1 MIIVKKMLF
10 LLGVFFLLINNVY
23 ATISVS
29 SFLELKNAISNGE
42 SNIKITGN
50 IKFNDS
56 IVINNSVLINGN
68 NKTIKRDSDFT
79 GSFISIESGGSL
91 EIKDVTIDGGA
102 PGWYMD
108 YDNRFYLNND
118 ETSYVEVPTISSDD
132 DIISTSSLISNE
144 GNILLNNVIIQN
156 NRSTVAGSI
165 LSGNGN
171 NTINNSTFKHS
182 CSLVSG
188 GGLSVKKGTTK
199 INNTIFKDL
208 VAGCGLDGDS
218 EDVSS
223 GAINANP
230 GGNLEIIGSIFED
243 NYAQWNGGALTTYN
257 QNTIIKGTTFRHN
270 MVGND
275 GSALQLV
282 SQNKSFSMDDTI
294 FEKNIGFANGGQSMG
309 TILCAY
315 SVNTEDTPL
324 LFKNLIFRE
333 NEVAV
338 GGMIADRV
346 NHPYLEF
353 DNIEVYDNKVNRGG
367 AIFAQSAKYSIN
379 NLNCHDNIANTNGG
393 CIASLL
399 NADEYLR
406 INNSTIKD
414 NKATKNG
421 GGFYATGGEL
431 FVKNSKIINNS
442 SSSYGGGI
450 YFDAYYTGDLRVQNT
465 IIKDN
470 NASKYGGGIILIDRE
485 NVFSKLTV
493 DNTSKIYDNHAEIAA
508 DDFMYG
514 RYGDTN
520 PSNII
525 TLNDI
530 GKASINGIDGW
541 YIDRKDDRFVDTE
554 NPTKYEDF
562 ANNNG
567 NIVYLKAAGINDLK
581 YDLNGGENENIIG
594 VTMRYGTIFTVTD
607 EVPVFEG
614 KVFEGW
620 NTKADGS
627 GRWLHVGDTY
637 DGSEGYVLYALY
649 SKIEKDNE
657 IDKKEVIEEEKEK
670 FINPQT
676 KDKVVIFIVIFIV
689 SLLIMVIL
697 NSIRKN
703 KTNF

>member
-1 MIIVKKMLF
+1 MKKMLF
-10 LLGVFFLLINNVY
+10 LLGVYFFLINNVY
-23 ATISVS
+23 ASINVS

-42 SNIKITGN
+42 NNIKITGN

-56 IVINNSVLINGN
+56 IAINSNVIINGN
-68 NKTIKRDSDFT
+68 NKIIRRDNGYT
-79 GSFISIESGGSL
+79 GGFISIESGGSL

-144 GNILLNNVIIQN
+144 GNIVLNNVIIQN
-156 NRSTVAGSI
+156 NRSTVPGSI

-182 CSLVSG
+182 CSLSYG
-188 GGLSVKKGTTK
+188 GGLSVKGTTVIK
-199 INNTIFKDL
+199 DTIFKDL

-218 EDVSS
+218 NNVSS
-223 GAINANP
+223 GAINAST
-230 GGNLEIIGSIFED
+230 GGNLEIIDSIFED

-275 GSALQLV
+275 GSALQLT
-282 SQNKSFSMDDTI
+282 SQNKSFSIDDSV
-294 FEKNIGFANGGQSMG
+294 FEKNVGFAIGKQSMG
-309 TILCAY
+309 TIFCSY
-315 SVNTEDTPL
+315 STNTEDTPL

-333 NEVAV
+333 NEAAV

-346 NHPYLEF
+346 YHPYLEF
-353 DNIEVYDNKVNRGG
+353 DNIEVYDNKVNSGG
-367 AIFAQSAKYSIN
+367 AIYAQSANYSAN
-379 NLNCHDNIANTNGG
+379 NLRCHDNKASSYGG
-393 CIASLL
+393 CIA
-399 NADEYLR
+399 AYLR
-406 INNSTIKD
+406 ADAYLKINNSTIKD

-421 GGFYATGGEL
+421 GGFWAYGGEL

-450 YFDAYYTGDLRVQNT
+450 YFDSHITGDLRVQNT
-465 IIKDN
+465 IIKGN
-470 NASKYGGGIILIDRE
+470 KASSYGGGITFIDRE
-485 NVFSKLTV
+485 NIFSKITV
-493 DNTSKIYDNHAEIAA
+493 DNDSKIYDNHSEVAA

-520 PSNII
+520 PDNII

-530 GKASINGIDGW
+530 GKAGINGIDGW
-541 YIDRKDDRFVDTE
+541 YIDRKNDRFVDTE
-554 NPTKYEDF
+554 NPTKYDDF

-567 NIVYLKAAGINDLK
+567 NIIYLKAAGINDLK
-581 YDLNGGENENIIG
+581 YDLNGGENDKIVGI
-594 VTMRYGTIFTVTD
+594 TMRYGTTFTVTD
-607 EVPVFEG
+607 EVPIFEG

-627 GRWLHVGDTY
+627 GRWFHVGDTY

-649 SKIEKDNE
+649 SEIEKDNE

-676 KDKVVIFIVIFIV
+676 KDKIVIFIVIFIV
-689 SLLIMVIL
+689 SLLVMVIL
-697 NSIRKN
+697 NSIKKN
-703 KTNF
+703 KTNY

>member
-1 MIIVKKMLF
+1 MKKMLF
-10 LLGVFFLLINNVY
+10 LLGVYFFLINNVY
-23 ATISVS
+23 ASINVS

-42 SNIKITGN
+42 NNIKITGN

-56 IVINNSVLINGN
+56 IAINSNVIINGN
-68 NKTIKRDSDFT
+68 NKIIRRDNGYT
-79 GSFISIESGGSL
+79 GGFISIESGGSL

-144 GNILLNNVIIQN
+144 GNIVLNNVIIQN
-156 NRSTVAGSI
+156 NRSTVPGSI

-182 CSLVSG
+182 CSLSYG
-188 GGLSVKKGTTK
+188 GGLSVKGTTVIK
-199 INNTIFKDL
+199 DTIFKDL

-218 EDVSS
+218 NNVSS
-223 GAINANP
+223 GAINAST
-230 GGNLEIIGSIFED
+230 GGNLEIIDSIFED

-275 GSALQLV
+275 GSALQLT
-282 SQNKSFSMDDTI
+282 SQNKSFSIDDSV
-294 FEKNIGFANGGQSMG
+294 FEKNVGFAIGKQSMG
-309 TILCAY
+309 TIFCSY
-315 SVNTEDTPL
+315 STNTEDTPL

-333 NEVAV
+333 NEAAV

-346 NHPYLEF
+346 YHPYLEF
-353 DNIEVYDNKVNRGG
+353 DNIEVYDNKVNSGG
-367 AIFAQSAKYSIN
+367 AIYAQSANYSAN
-379 NLNCHDNIANTNGG
+379 NLRCHDNKASSYGG
-393 CIASLL
+393 CIA
-399 NADEYLR
+399 AYLR
-406 INNSTIKD
+406 ADAYLKINNSTIKD

-421 GGFYATGGEL
+421 GGFWAYGGEL

-450 YFDAYYTGDLRVQNT
+450 YFDSHITGDLRVQNT

-470 NASKYGGGIILIDRE
+470 NASSYGGGITFIDRE
-485 NVFSKLTV
+485 NIFSKITV
-493 DNTSKIYDNHAEIAA
+493 DNDSKIYDNHSEVAA

-520 PSNII
+520 PDNII

-530 GKASINGIDGW
+530 GKAGINGIDGW
-541 YIDRKDDRFVDTE
+541 YIDRKNDRFVDTE
-554 NPTKYEDF
+554 NPTKYDDF

-567 NIVYLKAAGINDLK
+567 NIIYLKAAGINDLK
-581 YDLNGGENENIIG
+581 YDLNGGENDKIVGI
-594 VTMRYGTIFTVTD
+594 TMRYGTTFTVTD
-607 EVPVFEG
+607 EVPIFEG

-627 GRWLHVGDTY
+627 GRWFHVGDTY

-649 SKIEKDNE
+649 SEIEKDNE

-676 KDKVVIFIVIFIV
+676 KDKIVIFIVIFIV
-689 SLLIMVIL
+689 SLLVMVIL
-697 NSIRKN
+697 NSIKKN
-703 KTNF
+703 KTNY

>member
-1 MIIVKKMLF
+1 MKKMLF
-10 LLGVFFLLINNVY
+10 LLGVYFFLINNVY
-23 ATISVS
+23 ASINVS
-29 SFLELKNAISNGE
+29 SFFFFLNAINNGE
-42 SNIKITGN
+42 NNIKITGN

-56 IVINNSVLINGN
+56 IAINSNVIINGN
-68 NKTIKRDSDFT
+68 NKIIRRDNGYT
-79 GSFISIESGGSL
+79 GGFISIESGGSL

-144 GNILLNNVIIQN
+144 GNIVLNNVIIQN
-156 NRSTVAGSI
+156 NRSTVPGSI

-182 CSLVSG
+182 CSLSYG
-188 GGLSVKKGTTK
+188 GGLSVKGTTVIK
-199 INNTIFKDL
+199 DTIFKDL

-218 EDVSS
+218 NNVSS
-223 GAINANP
+223 GAINAST
-230 GGNLEIIGSIFED
+230 GGNLEIIDSIFED

-275 GSALQLV
+275 GSALQLT
-282 SQNKSFSMDDTI
+282 SQNKSFSIDDSV
-294 FEKNIGFANGGQSMG
+294 FEKNVGFAIGKQSMG
-309 TILCAY
+309 TIFCSY
-315 SVNTEDTPL
+315 STNTEDTPL

-333 NEVAV
+333 NEAAV

-346 NHPYLEF
+346 YHPYLEF
-353 DNIEVYDNKVNRGG
+353 DNIEVYDNKVNSGG
-367 AIFAQSAKYSIN
+367 AIYAQSANYSAN
-379 NLNCHDNIANTNGG
+379 NLRCHDNKASSYGG
-393 CIASLL
+393 CIA
-399 NADEYLR
+399 AYLR
-406 INNSTIKD
+406 ADAYLKINNSTIKD

-421 GGFYATGGEL
+421 GGFWAYGGEL

-450 YFDAYYTGDLRVQNT
+450 YFDSHITGDLRVQNT

-470 NASKYGGGIILIDRE
+470 NASSYGGGITFIDRE
-485 NVFSKLTV
+485 NIFSKITV
-493 DNTSKIYDNHAEIAA
+493 DNDSKIYDNHSEVAA

-520 PSNII
+520 PDNII

-530 GKASINGIDGW
+530 GKAGINGIDGW
-541 YIDRKDDRFVDTE
+541 YIDRKNDRFVDTE
-554 NPTKYEDF
+554 NPTKYDDF

-567 NIVYLKAAGINDLK
+567 NIIYLKAAGINDLK
-581 YDLNGGENENIIG
+581 YDLNGGENDKIVGI
-594 VTMRYGTIFTVTD
+594 TMRYGTTFTVTD
-607 EVPVFEG
+607 EVPIFEG

-627 GRWLHVGDTY
+627 GRWFHVGDTY

-649 SKIEKDNE
+649 SEIEKDNE

-676 KDKVVIFIVIFIV
+676 KDKIVIFIVIFIV
-689 SLLIMVIL
+689 SLLVMVIL
-697 NSIRKN
+697 NSIKKN
-703 KTNF
+703 KTNY

>member
-1 MIIVKKMLF
+1 MKKMLF
-10 LLGVFFLLINNVY
+10 LLGVFFFLINNVY
-23 ATISVS
+23 ATINVS
-29 SFLELKNAISNGE
+29 SFIELKNAISNGE
-42 SNIKITGN
+42 NNIKITGN

-56 IVINNSVLINGN
+56 IAISSNVIINGN
-68 NKTIKRDSDFT
+68 NKIIRRDNGYT
-79 GSFISIESGGSL
+79 GGFISIGSEGSL

-144 GNILLNNVIIQN
+144 GNIVLNNVIIQN
-156 NRSTVAGSI
+156 NRSTVPGSI

-182 CSLVSG
+182 CSLSYG
-188 GGLSVKKGTTK
+188 GGLSVKGTTVIK
-199 INNTIFKDL
+199 DAIFKDL

-218 EDVSS
+218 NNVSS

-230 GGNLEIIGSIFED
+230 GGNLEIIDSIFED

-275 GSALQLV
+275 GSALQLI
-282 SQNKSFSMDDTI
+282 SQNKSFSIDDSV
-294 FEKNIGFANGGQSMG
+294 FEKNIGFAKAVQSMG
-309 TILCAY
+309 TIFCSY

-333 NEVAV
+333 NEAAV

-346 NHPYLEF
+346 YHPYLEF
-353 DNIEVYDNKVNRGG
+353 DNIEVYDNKVDSGG
-367 AIFAQSAKYSIN
+367 AIYAQTAKYSVN
-379 NLNCHDNIANTNGG
+379 NLRCHDNIASTNGG
-393 CIASLL
+393 CIA
-399 NADEYLR
+399 AYLR
-406 INNSTIKD
+406 VDAYLKINNSTIKD

-421 GGFYATGGEL
+421 GGFWAYGGEL

-450 YFDAYYTGDLRVQNT
+450 YFDSHITGDLRVQNT

-470 NASKYGGGIILIDRE
+470 KASSYGGGITFIDRE
-485 NVFSKLTV
+485 KIFSKITV
-493 DNTSKIYDNHAEIAA
+493 DNDSKIYDNHSEVAA

-520 PSNII
+520 PDNII

-530 GKASINGIDGW
+530 GKAGINGIDGW
-541 YIDRKDDRFVDTE
+541 YIDRKNDRFVDTE
-554 NPTKYEDF
+554 NPTKYDDF

-594 VTMRYGTIFTVTD
+594 VTMRYGTTFTVTD

-627 GRWLHVGDTY
+627 GRWLHIGDTY

-649 SKIEKDNE
+649 SEIEKDNE
-657 IDKKEVIEEEKEK
+657 IDKKEVIEEEKGK

-676 KDKVVIFIVIFIV
+676 KDKIIVFFVLFIV
-689 SLLIMVIL
+689 SLLIMVII
-697 NSIRKN
+697 NSIKKS
-703 KTNF
+703 KTNY

>member
-1 MIIVKKMLF
+1 MKKMLF
-10 LLGVFFLLINNVY
+10 LLGVYFFLINNVY
-23 ATISVS
+23 ASINVS

-42 SNIKITGN
+42 NNIKITGN

-56 IVINNSVLINGN
+56 ISINSNVIINGN
-68 NKTIKRDSDFT
+68 NKIIRRDN
-79 GSFISIESGGSL
+79 GYAGGFISIGSEGSL

-144 GNILLNNVIIQN
+144 GNIVLNNVIIQN
-156 NRSTVAGSI
+156 NRSTVPGSI

-182 CSLVSG
+182 CSLSYG
-188 GGLSVKKGTTK
+188 GGLSVKGTTVIK
-199 INNTIFKDL
+199 DTIFKDL

-218 EDVSS
+218 NNVSS
-223 GAINANP
+223 GAINAST
-230 GGNLEIIGSIFED
+230 GGNLEIIDSIFED

-275 GSALQLV
+275 GSALQLT
-282 SQNKSFSMDDTI
+282 SQNKSFSIDDSV
-294 FEKNIGFANGGQSMG
+294 FEKNVGFAIGKQSMG
-309 TILCAY
+309 TIFCSY
-315 SVNTEDTPL
+315 STNTEDTPL

-333 NEVAV
+333 NEAAV

-346 NHPYLEF
+346 YHPYLEF
-353 DNIEVYDNKVNRGG
+353 DNIEVYDNKVNSGG
-367 AIFAQSAKYSIN
+367 AIYAQSANYSAN
-379 NLNCHDNIANTNGG
+379 NLRCHDNKASSYGG
-393 CIASLL
+393 CIA
-399 NADEYLR
+399 AYLR
-406 INNSTIKD
+406 ADAYLKINNSTIKD

-421 GGFYATGGEL
+421 GGFWAYGGEL

-450 YFDAYYTGDLRVQNT
+450 YFDSHITGDLRVQNT

-470 NASKYGGGIILIDRE
+470 NASSYGGGITFIDRE
-485 NVFSKLTV
+485 NVFSKITV
-493 DNTSKIYDNHAEIAA
+493 DNDSKIYDNHSEVAA

-520 PSNII
+520 PDNII

-530 GKASINGIDGW
+530 GKAGINGIDGW
-541 YIDRKDDRFVDTE
+541 YIDRKNDRFVDTE
-554 NPTKYEDF
+554 NPTKYDDF

-567 NIVYLKAAGINDLK
+567 NIIYLKAAGINDLK
-581 YDLNGGENENIIG
+581 YDLNGGENDKIVGI
-594 VTMRYGTIFTVTD
+594 TMRYGTTFTVTD
-607 EVPVFEG
+607 EVPIFEG

-627 GRWLHVGDTY
+627 GRWFHVGDTY

-649 SKIEKDNE
+649 SEIEKDNE

-676 KDKVVIFIVIFIV
+676 KDKIVIFIVIFIV
-689 SLLIMVIL
+689 SLLVMVIL
-697 NSIRKN
+697 NSIKKN
-703 KTNF
+703 KTNY

>member
-1 MIIVKKMLF
+1 MVKKMLF
-10 LLGVFFLLINNVY
+10 LLGGFFFLINNVY
-23 ATISVS
+23 ATINVS

-50 IKFNDS
+50 IRFNDS

-79 GSFISIESGGSL
+79 GNFISIESGGSL

-144 GNILLNNVIIQN
+144 GNIVLNNVIIQN
-156 NRSTVAGSI
+156 NRSTVPGSI

-182 CSLVSG
+182 CSLLSG
-188 GGLSVKKGTTK
+188 GGLSVKGTTVIK
-199 INNTIFKDL
+199 DTIFKDL
-208 VAGCGLDGDS
+208 VAGCGMDDYS
-218 EDVSS
+218 NNISS
-223 GAINANP
+223 GAISANP
-230 GGNLEIIGSIFED
+230 GGNLEIIDSIFEE

-275 GSALQLV
+275 GSALQLI

-294 FEKNIGFANGGQSMG
+294 FEKNVGFAIGGQSMG
-309 TILCAY
+309 TIFCPY
-315 SVNTEDTPL
+315 SINTEDTPL

-333 NEVAV
+333 NETAV

-346 NHPYLEF
+346 YHPYLEF

-367 AIFAQSAKYSIN
+367 AIYAQSANYSVN
-379 NLNCHDNIANTNGG
+379 NLRCHDNIASTNGG
-393 CIASLL
+393 CIADFLS
-399 NADEYLR
+399 ADAYLK

-414 NKATKNG
+414 NKAIKSG
-421 GGFYATGGEL
+421 GGIFSYGREM
-431 FVKNSKIINNS
+431 FINNSKIINNYS
-442 SSSYGGGI
+442 NSNGGGI
-450 YFDAYYTGDLRVQNT
+450 YFDANYTGDVRIKNT

-470 NASKYGGGIILIDRE
+470 KTSSYGGGIIFIDRE
-485 NVFSKLTV
+485 NVFSKITV
-493 DNTSKIYDNHAEIAA
+493 DNDSKIYDNHAEVAA

-520 PSNII
+520 PDNII

-530 GKASINGIDGW
+530 GKAGINGIDGW
-541 YIDRKDDRFVDTE
+541 YIDRKNDRFVDTE
-554 NPTKYEDF
+554 KPTKYDDF

-567 NIVYLKAAGINDLK
+567 NIIYLKAAGINDLK

-594 VTMRYGTIFTVTD
+594 ETMRYGTIFTVTD

-657 IDKKEVIEEEKEK
+657 IDKKEVIEEEKGK

-676 KDKVVIFIVIFIV
+676 KDKIVIFIVLFIV

-697 NSIRKN
+697 NSIKKS
-703 KTNF
+703 KTNY

>member
-1 MIIVKKMLF
+1 MKKMLF
-10 LLGVFFLLINNVY
+10 LLGVYFFLINNVY
-23 ATISVS
+23 ASINVS

-42 SNIKITGN
+42 NNIKITGN

-56 IVINNSVLINGN
+56 ISINSNVIINGN
-68 NKTIKRDSDFT
+68 NKIIRRDNGYT
-79 GSFISIESGGSL
+79 GGFISIESGGSL

-144 GNILLNNVIIQN
+144 GNIVLNNVIIQN
-156 NRSTVAGSI
+156 NRSTVPGSI

-182 CSLVSG
+182 CSLSYG
-188 GGLSVKKGTTK
+188 GGLSVKGTTVIK
-199 INNTIFKDL
+199 DTIFKDL

-218 EDVSS
+218 NNVSS
-223 GAINANP
+223 GAINAST
-230 GGNLEIIGSIFED
+230 GGNLEIIDSIFED

-275 GSALQLV
+275 GSALQLT
-282 SQNKSFSMDDTI
+282 SQNKSFSIDDSV
-294 FEKNIGFANGGQSMG
+294 FEKNVGFAIGKQSMG
-309 TILCAY
+309 TIFCSY
-315 SVNTEDTPL
+315 STNTEDTPL

-333 NEVAV
+333 NEAAV

-346 NHPYLEF
+346 YHPYLEF
-353 DNIEVYDNKVNRGG
+353 DNIEVYDNKVNSGG
-367 AIFAQSAKYSIN
+367 AIYAQSANYSAN
-379 NLNCHDNIANTNGG
+379 NLRCHDNKASSYGG
-393 CIASLL
+393 CIA
-399 NADEYLR
+399 AYLR
-406 INNSTIKD
+406 ADAYLKINNSTIKD

-421 GGFYATGGEL
+421 GGFWAYGGEL

-450 YFDAYYTGDLRVQNT
+450 YFDSHITGDLRVQNT
-465 IIKDN
+465 IIKGN
-470 NASKYGGGIILIDRE
+470 KASSYGGGITFIDRE
-485 NVFSKLTV
+485 NVFSKITV
-493 DNTSKIYDNHAEIAA
+493 DNDSKIYDNHSEVAA

-520 PSNII
+520 PDNII

-530 GKASINGIDGW
+530 GKAGINGIDGW
-541 YIDRKDDRFVDTE
+541 YIDRKNDRFVDTE
-554 NPTKYEDF
+554 NPTKYDDF

-567 NIVYLKAAGINDLK
+567 NIIYLKAAGINDLK
-581 YDLNGGENENIIG
+581 YDLNGGENDKIVGI
-594 VTMRYGTIFTVTD
+594 TMRYGTTFTVTD
-607 EVPVFEG
+607 EVPIFEG

-627 GRWLHVGDTY
+627 GRWFHVGDTY

-649 SKIEKDNE
+649 SEIEKDNE

-676 KDKVVIFIVIFIV
+676 KDKIVIFIVIFIV
-689 SLLIMVIL
+689 SLLVMVIL
-697 NSIRKN
+697 NSIKKN
-703 KTNF
+703 KTNY

>member
-1 MIIVKKMLF
+1 MKKMLF
-10 LLGVFFLLINNVY
+10 LLGVYFFLINNVY
-23 ATISVS
+23 ASINVS

-42 SNIKITGN
+42 NNIKITGN

-56 IVINNSVLINGN
+56 ISINSNVIINGN
-68 NKTIKRDSDFT
+68 NKIIRRDNGYT
-79 GSFISIESGGSL
+79 GGFISIESGGSL

-144 GNILLNNVIIQN
+144 GNIVLNNVIIQN
-156 NRSTVAGSI
+156 NRSTVPGSI

-182 CSLVSG
+182 CSLSYG
-188 GGLSVKKGTTK
+188 GGLSVKGTTVIK
-199 INNTIFKDL
+199 DTIFKDL

-218 EDVSS
+218 NNVSS
-223 GAINANP
+223 GAINAST
-230 GGNLEIIGSIFED
+230 GGNLEIIDSIFED

-275 GSALQLV
+275 GSALQLT
-282 SQNKSFSMDDTI
+282 SQNKSFSIDDSV
-294 FEKNIGFANGGQSMG
+294 FEKNVGFAIGKQSMG
-309 TILCAY
+309 TIFCSY
-315 SVNTEDTPL
+315 STNTEDTPL

-333 NEVAV
+333 NEAAV

-346 NHPYLEF
+346 YHPYLEF
-353 DNIEVYDNKVNRGG
+353 DNIEVYDNKVNSGG
-367 AIFAQSAKYSIN
+367 AIYAQSANYSAN
-379 NLNCHDNIANTNGG
+379 NLRCHDNKASSYGG
-393 CIASLL
+393 CIA
-399 NADEYLR
+399 AYLR
-406 INNSTIKD
+406 ADAYLKINNSTIKD

-421 GGFYATGGEL
+421 GGFWAYGGEL

-450 YFDAYYTGDLRVQNT
+450 YFDSHITGDLRVQNT

-470 NASKYGGGIILIDRE
+470 NASSYGGGITFIDRE
-485 NVFSKLTV
+485 NIFSKITV
-493 DNTSKIYDNHAEIAA
+493 DNDSKIYDNHSEVAA

-520 PSNII
+520 PDNII

-530 GKASINGIDGW
+530 GKAGINGIDGW
-541 YIDRKDDRFVDTE
+541 YIDRKNDRFVDTE
-554 NPTKYEDF
+554 NPTKYDDF

-567 NIVYLKAAGINDLK
+567 NIIYLKAAGINDLK
-581 YDLNGGENENIIG
+581 YDLNGGENDKIVGI
-594 VTMRYGTIFTVTD
+594 TMRYGTTFTVTD
-607 EVPVFEG
+607 EVPIFEG

-627 GRWLHVGDTY
+627 GRWFHVGDTY

-649 SKIEKDNE
+649 SEIEKDNE

-676 KDKVVIFIVIFIV
+676 KDKIVIFIVIFIV
-689 SLLIMVIL
+689 SLLVMVIL
-697 NSIRKN
+697 NSIKKN
-703 KTNF
+703 KTNY